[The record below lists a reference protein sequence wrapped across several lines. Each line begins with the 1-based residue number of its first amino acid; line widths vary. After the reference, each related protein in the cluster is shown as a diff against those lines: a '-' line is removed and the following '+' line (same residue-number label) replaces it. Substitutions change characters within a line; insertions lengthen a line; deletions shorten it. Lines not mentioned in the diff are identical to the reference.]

1 MARGAKRAKRRLAC
15 RIGVGR
21 QRFSGVI
28 LDLSASGIFVQ
39 TSAKPRPGDPVTLE
53 LSIPGHRE
61 PLRLE
66 AQVVRLKLVPPRLVA
81 VAQGGIGLRITN
93 APEGYFAFLTAV
105 LPQLIPTQQE
115 EAAALEQRATRDAP
129 AALPGKPD
137 REPPG
142 QCYRVYVRE
151 IGGARSRTLRVQAR
165 SAEEAAQLAFAETGD
180 GWKLLEAVL
189 DDASPAGR

>member
-1 MARGAKRAKRRLAC
+1 MARVAKRAKRRLAC
-15 RIGVGR
+15 RLVVGR

-28 LDLSASGIFVQ
+28 IDLSASGIFVQ

-81 VAQGGIGLRITN
+81 VAQGGLGLRITN
-93 APEGYFAFLTAV
+93 APEGYFAFLTAI
-105 LPQLIPTQQE
+105 LPEPRPTESE
-115 EAAALEQRATRDAP
+115 EALRFEEDAGEDP
-129 AALPGKPD
+129 AASEAKPD
-137 REPPG
+137 GG
-142 QCYRVYVRE
+142 QAGRRYRVYVRQT
-151 IGGARSRTLRVQAR
+151 GGSRSRTLHVEAR

-180 GWKLLEAVL
+180 GWKLLEAIL
-189 DDASPAGR
+189 DEESTAGR